1 MPYCSIS
8 HPRFRSFGYHRGED
22 KSGVGR
28 ADIKA
33 LKIATY
39 CGYLAS
45 WLVFAITAL
54 AGALPRLRRQAA
66 ATTTITA
73 PVLIGSL
80 LQVLAAL
87 AITRSMGSG
96 PLRPRTFE
104 LAGALV
110 LAPLGAA
117 LFVWALRSVP
127 RDAKGDTLITGG
139 AYSWLRNPIYL
150 AFLAMLVATGLL
162 VSGGVRLI
170 LPVLLYVA
178 GSELRIASEEG
189 ELAEKFAEGYAQY
202 RRQTRWRYLPGLR

>member
-1 MPYCSIS
+1 M
-8 HPRFRSFGYHRGED
+8 
-22 KSGVGR
+22 KL
-28 ADIKA
+28 AA
-33 LKIATY
+33 Y
-39 CGYLAS
+39 CGYLAA
-45 WLVFAITAL
+45 WLVFAIA
-54 AGALPRLRRQAA
+54 AVVGALPRLRRQAA
-66 ATTTITA
+66 VTTTITA

-80 LQVLAAL
+80 MQVLAAF
-87 AITRSMGSG
+87 AITKSMGSG

-117 LFVWALRSVP
+117 LFVWALRSIP
-127 RDAKGDTLITGG
+127 RDADRDTLVTGG

-189 ELAEKFAEGYAQY
+189 ELAKKFAEDYALY
-202 RRQTRWRYLPGLR
+202 RRRTRWRYLPGLR